1 MNRVNQFFDKFL
13 KNFDKVSD
21 NEKKR
26 IFERLS
32 DLCYSQNTI
41 IENLEEGIISI
52 DINGIIQGINKKAC
66 FLFSIPRNCESEP
79 LTKYIS
85 DNETGKSI
93 LKLIKENDF
102 DTKILKDDD
111 NKRILQINIFPLGE
125 SGRIIGTLIKA
136 FDITQTYENSQKL
149 KRAEQLASLTTLAA
163 GVAHEIKNPLGSI
176 SIYIQLIEKIIKKNI
191 DNFSQCYKELKEY
204 CGIIK
209 EEIGR
214 LEDTIN
220 SFLFSVRKLELNL
233 EEISINSLILST
245 IAFLKYEIE
254 NNNINLEIK
263 FDRDNLIMRIDE
275 RYIKQ
280 SLINIIQNAI
290 DSVLEKEEMTKKEKN
305 KEKNDN
311 KKEYKK
317 EYKKEIQIKLK
328 TVDNYALI
336 NIKDNGIG
344 ISDDM
349 MPKIFEPYFTTK
361 RHGTGLGLTNVAR
374 IIEAHN
380 GNINIESE
388 YCKGTEVIIK
398 LPLLWENQKF
408 LETDLLNG

>member
-1 MNRVNQFFDKFL
+1 MNRANQFFDKFL

-66 FLFSIPRNCESEP
+66 FLFSIPRNSENEP
-79 LTKYIS
+79 LSKYLS
-85 DNETGKSI
+85 ETETGKII
-93 LKLIKENDF
+93 LELIKENDSG
-102 DTKILKDDD
+102 DKLLKDDD
-111 NKRILQINIFPLGE
+111 NKRILQINIFPLGD

-191 DNFSQCYKELKEY
+191 DNSSQCFLELKDY
-204 CGIIK
+204 CAIIK

-233 EEISINSLILST
+233 EEININSLILST
-245 IAFLKYEIE
+245 VDFLKYEIE
-254 NNNINLEIK
+254 NNNINIEIK

-290 DSVLEKEEMTKKEKN
+290 DSILEKNEKN
-305 KEKNDN
+305 
-311 KKEYKK
+311 
-317 EYKKEIQIKLK
+317 YKKEIQIKLK
-328 TVDNYALI
+328 TVDNFVLI
-336 NIKDNGIG
+336 TIKDNGMG
-344 ISDDM
+344 IKEELLS
-349 MPKIFEPYFTTK
+349 KIFEPYFTTK

-388 YCKGTEVIIK
+388 YKKGTKVIIK
-398 LPLLWENQKF
+398 LPLMQENQKF
-408 LETDLLNG
+408 LKTDLLYG

>member
-1 MNRVNQFFDKFL
+1 MNRANQFFDKFL
-13 KNFDKVSD
+13 KSFDKVSD

-66 FLFSIPRNCESEP
+66 FLFSIPRNSENEP
-79 LTKYIS
+79 LSKYLS
-85 DNETGKSI
+85 ETETGKII
-93 LKLIKENDF
+93 LELIKENDSN
-102 DTKILKDDD
+102 TKLLKDED

-191 DNFSQCYKELKEY
+191 DNSSQCFLELKDY
-204 CGIIK
+204 CAIIK

-220 SFLFSVRKLELNL
+220 SFLFSVRKLKLNL
-233 EEISINSLILST
+233 EEININSLILST
-245 IAFLKYEIE
+245 IDFLKYEIE
-254 NNNINLEIK
+254 NNNINIEIK
-263 FDRDNLIMRIDE
+263 FDKDNLILRIDE

-290 DSVLEKEEMTKKEKN
+290 DSILEKNEKN
-305 KEKNDN
+305 
-311 KKEYKK
+311 
-317 EYKKEIQIKLK
+317 YKKEIQIKLK
-328 TVDNYALI
+328 TIDNYALI
-336 NIKDNGIG
+336 IVKDNGIG
-344 ISDDM
+344 IKEELLS
-349 MPKIFEPYFTTK
+349 KIFEPYFTTK

-388 YCKGTEVIIK
+388 YNKGAEVIIK
-398 LPLLWENQKF
+398 LPLLQENQKF
-408 LETDLLNG
+408 LKTDLLNG

>member
-1 MNRVNQFFDKFL
+1 MNRANQFFDKFL

-66 FLFSIPRNCESEP
+66 FLFSIPRNSENEP
-79 LTKYIS
+79 LSKYLTET
-85 DNETGKSI
+85 ETGKII
-93 LKLIKENDF
+93 LELIKENDS
-102 DTKILKDDD
+102 DTKLLKDDD
-111 NKRILQINIFPLGE
+111 NKRILQINIFPLGD

-191 DNFSQCYKELKEY
+191 DNSSQCFLELKDY
-204 CGIIK
+204 CAIIK

-233 EEISINSLILST
+233 EETNINSLILST
-245 IAFLKYEIE
+245 IDFLKYEIE
-254 NNNINLEIK
+254 NNNINIEIK
-263 FDRDNLIMRIDE
+263 FDRDNLITRIDE

-290 DSVLEKEEMTKKEKN
+290 DSILEKNEKN
-305 KEKNDN
+305 
-311 KKEYKK
+311 
-317 EYKKEIQIKLK
+317 YKKEIQIKLK
-328 TVDNYALI
+328 TADNFALI
-336 NIKDNGIG
+336 TIEDNGMG
-344 ISDDM
+344 IKEELLS
-349 MPKIFEPYFTTK
+349 KIFEPYFTTK

-388 YCKGTEVIIK
+388 YKKGTKVIIK
-398 LPLLWENQKF
+398 LPLMQENQKF
-408 LETDLLNG
+408 LKTDLLYG

>member
-1 MNRVNQFFDKFL
+1 MNRANQFFDKFL

-66 FLFSIPRNCESEP
+66 FLFSIPRNSENEP
-79 LTKYIS
+79 LSKYLS
-85 DNETGKSI
+85 ETETGKII
-93 LKLIKENDF
+93 LELIKENDS
-102 DTKILKDDD
+102 DTKLLKDDD
-111 NKRILQINIFPLGE
+111 NKRILQINIFPLGD

-191 DNFSQCYKELKEY
+191 DNSSQCFLELKDY
-204 CGIIK
+204 CAIIK

-233 EEISINSLILST
+233 EEININSLILST
-245 IAFLKYEIE
+245 VDFLKYEIE
-254 NNNINLEIK
+254 NNNINIEIK
-263 FDRDNLIMRIDE
+263 FDRDNLITRIDE

-290 DSVLEKEEMTKKEKN
+290 DSILEKNEKN
-305 KEKNDN
+305 
-311 KKEYKK
+311 
-317 EYKKEIQIKLK
+317 YKKEIQIKLK
-328 TVDNYALI
+328 TADNFALI
-336 NIKDNGIG
+336 TIKDNGMG
-344 ISDDM
+344 IKEELLS
-349 MPKIFEPYFTTK
+349 KIFEPYFTTK

-388 YCKGTEVIIK
+388 YKKGTKVIIK
-398 LPLLWENQKF
+398 LPLMQENQKF
-408 LETDLLNG
+408 LKTDLLYG

>member
-1 MNRVNQFFDKFL
+1 MNRANQFFDKFL

-41 IENLEEGIISI
+41 IENLEEGIISV

-66 FLFSIPRNCESEP
+66 FLFSIPRNSENEP
-79 LTKYIS
+79 LSKYLS
-85 DNETGKSI
+85 ETETGKII
-93 LKLIKENDF
+93 LELIKENDSG
-102 DTKILKDDD
+102 DKLLKDDD
-111 NKRILQINIFPLGE
+111 NKRILQINIFPLGD

-191 DNFSQCYKELKEY
+191 DNSSQCFLELKDY
-204 CGIIK
+204 CAIIK

-233 EEISINSLILST
+233 EEININSLILST
-245 IAFLKYEIE
+245 VDFLKYEIE
-254 NNNINLEIK
+254 NNNINIEIK
-263 FDRDNLIMRIDE
+263 FDRDNLITRIDE

-290 DSVLEKEEMTKKEKN
+290 DSILEKKEKN
-305 KEKNDN
+305 
-311 KKEYKK
+311 
-317 EYKKEIQIKLK
+317 YKKEIQIKLK
-328 TVDNYALI
+328 TADNFALI
-336 NIKDNGIG
+336 TIKDNGMG
-344 ISDDM
+344 IKEELLS
-349 MPKIFEPYFTTK
+349 KIFEPYFTTK

-388 YCKGTEVIIK
+388 YKKGTKVIIK
-398 LPLLWENQKF
+398 LPLMQENQKF
-408 LETDLLNG
+408 LKTDLLYG

>member
-1 MNRVNQFFDKFL
+1 MNRANQFFDKFL

-66 FLFSIPRNCESEP
+66 FLFSIPRNCENEP
-79 LTKYIS
+79 LSKYLS
-85 DNETGKSI
+85 DSETGKII
-93 LKLIKENDF
+93 LELIKENDS
-102 DTKILKDDD
+102 DTKLLKDDE

-191 DNFSQCYKELKEY
+191 DNYSQCFAELKDY
-204 CGIIK
+204 CAIIK

-233 EEISINSLILST
+233 EEININSLILST
-245 IAFLKYEIE
+245 IDFLKYEIE
-254 NNNINLEIK
+254 NNNINMEIK

-290 DSVLEKEEMTKKEKN
+290 DSILEKSEKK
-305 KEKNDN
+305 
-311 KKEYKK
+311 
-317 EYKKEIQIKLK
+317 YKKEIQIKLK
-328 TVDNYALI
+328 TVDNFALI
-336 NIKDNGIG
+336 IIKDNGIG
-344 ISDDM
+344 IKEELL
-349 MPKIFEPYFTTK
+349 PKIFEPYFTTK

-388 YCKGTEVIIK
+388 YGKGTKVIIK
-398 LPLLWENQKF
+398 LPLLQENQKF
-408 LETDLLNG
+408 LKTDLLYG

>member
-1 MNRVNQFFDKFL
+1 MNRANQFFDKFL

-66 FLFSIPRNCESEP
+66 FLFSIPRNSENEP
-79 LTKYIS
+79 LSKYLTET
-85 DNETGKSI
+85 ETGKII
-93 LKLIKENDF
+93 LELIKENDS
-102 DTKILKDDD
+102 DTKLLKDDD
-111 NKRILQINIFPLGE
+111 NKRILQINIFPLGD

-191 DNFSQCYKELKEY
+191 DNSSQCFLELKDY
-204 CGIIK
+204 CAIIK

-233 EEISINSLILST
+233 EEININSLILST
-245 IAFLKYEIE
+245 VDFLKYEIE
-254 NNNINLEIK
+254 NNNINIEIK
-263 FDRDNLIMRIDE
+263 FDRDNLITRIDE

-290 DSVLEKEEMTKKEKN
+290 DSILEKNEKN
-305 KEKNDN
+305 
-311 KKEYKK
+311 
-317 EYKKEIQIKLK
+317 YKKEIQIKLK
-328 TVDNYALI
+328 TADNFALI
-336 NIKDNGIG
+336 TIKDNGMG
-344 ISDDM
+344 IKEELLS
-349 MPKIFEPYFTTK
+349 KIFEPYFTTK

-388 YCKGTEVIIK
+388 YKKGTKVIIK
-398 LPLLWENQKF
+398 LPLMQENQKF
-408 LETDLLNG
+408 LKTDLLYG

>member
-1 MNRVNQFFDKFL
+1 MNRANQFFDKFL

-66 FLFSIPRNCESEP
+66 FLFSIPRNCDNEP
-79 LTKYIS
+79 LSKYLS
-85 DNETGKSI
+85 ETETGKII
-93 LKLIKENDF
+93 LELIKENDS
-102 DTKILKDDD
+102 DTKLLKDDD

-191 DNFSQCYKELKEY
+191 DNSSQCFSELKDY
-204 CGIIK
+204 CAIIK

-233 EEISINSLILST
+233 EETNINSLILST
-245 IAFLKYEIE
+245 IDFLKYEIE
-254 NNNINLEIK
+254 NNNINMEIK

-290 DSVLEKEEMTKKEKN
+290 DSILEKSEKN
-305 KEKNDN
+305 
-311 KKEYKK
+311 
-317 EYKKEIQIKLK
+317 YKKEIQIKLK
-328 TVDNYALI
+328 TVDNFALI
-336 NIKDNGIG
+336 TIKDNGIG
-344 ISDDM
+344 IKEETL
-349 MPKIFEPYFTTK
+349 PKIFEPYFTTK

-388 YCKGTEVIIK
+388 YGKGTKVIIK
-398 LPLLWENQKF
+398 LPLMQENQKF
-408 LETDLLNG
+408 LKTDLLYG

>member
-1 MNRVNQFFDKFL
+1 MNRANQFFDKFL

-52 DINGIIQGINKKAC
+52 DIIGIIQGINKKAC
-66 FLFSIPRNCESEP
+66 FLFSIPRNCENEP
-79 LTKYIS
+79 LSKYLS
-85 DNETGKSI
+85 DSETGKII
-93 LKLIKENDF
+93 LELIKENDS
-102 DTKILKDDD
+102 DTKLLKDDD

-191 DNFSQCYKELKEY
+191 DNSSQCFSELKDY
-204 CGIIK
+204 CAIIK

-233 EEISINSLILST
+233 EETNINSLILST
-245 IAFLKYEIE
+245 IDFLKYEIE
-254 NNNINLEIK
+254 NNNINMEIK

-290 DSVLEKEEMTKKEKN
+290 DSILEKSEKN
-305 KEKNDN
+305 
-311 KKEYKK
+311 
-317 EYKKEIQIKLK
+317 YKKEIQIKLK
-328 TVDNYALI
+328 TVDNFALI
-336 NIKDNGIG
+336 TIKDNGIG
-344 ISDDM
+344 IKEETL
-349 MPKIFEPYFTTK
+349 PKIFEPYFTTK

-388 YCKGTEVIIK
+388 YGKGTKVIIK
-398 LPLLWENQKF
+398 LPLMQENQKF
-408 LETDLLNG
+408 LKTDLLYG

>member
-1 MNRVNQFFDKFL
+1 MNRANQFFDKFL
-13 KNFDKVSD
+13 KSFDKVSD

-66 FLFSIPRNCESEP
+66 FLFSIPRNSENEP
-79 LTKYIS
+79 LSKYLS
-85 DNETGKSI
+85 ETETGKII
-93 LKLIKENDF
+93 LELIKENDSN
-102 DTKILKDDD
+102 TKLLKDED

-191 DNFSQCYKELKEY
+191 DNSSQCFLELKDY
-204 CGIIK
+204 CAIIK

-233 EEISINSLILST
+233 EEININSLILST
-245 IAFLKYEIE
+245 IDFLKYEIE
-254 NNNINLEIK
+254 NNNINIEIK
-263 FDRDNLIMRIDE
+263 FDKDNLILRIDE

-290 DSVLEKEEMTKKEKN
+290 DSILEKNEKN
-305 KEKNDN
+305 
-311 KKEYKK
+311 
-317 EYKKEIQIKLK
+317 YKKEIQIKLK
-328 TVDNYALI
+328 TIDNYALI
-336 NIKDNGIG
+336 IVKDNGIG
-344 ISDDM
+344 IKEDM
-349 MPKIFEPYFTTK
+349 LPKIFEPYFTTK

-388 YCKGTEVIIK
+388 YNKGAEVIIK
-398 LPLLWENQKF
+398 LPLLQENQKF
-408 LETDLLNG
+408 LKTDLLNG

>member
-1 MNRVNQFFDKFL
+1 MNRANQFFDKFL

-66 FLFSIPRNCESEP
+66 FLFSIPRNCENEP
-79 LTKYIS
+79 LSKYLS
-85 DNETGKSI
+85 DNETGKII
-93 LKLIKENDF
+93 LELIKENDS
-102 DTKILKDDD
+102 DTKLLKDDD

-191 DNFSQCYKELKEY
+191 DNSSQCFSELKDY
-204 CGIIK
+204 CAIIK

-233 EEISINSLILST
+233 EETNINSLILST
-245 IAFLKYEIE
+245 IDFLKYEIE
-254 NNNINLEIK
+254 NNNINMEIK

-290 DSVLEKEEMTKKEKN
+290 DSILEKNEKN
-305 KEKNDN
+305 
-311 KKEYKK
+311 
-317 EYKKEIQIKLK
+317 YKKEIQIKLK
-328 TVDNYALI
+328 TVDNFALI
-336 NIKDNGIG
+336 TIKDNGIG
-344 ISDDM
+344 IKEELL
-349 MPKIFEPYFTTK
+349 PKIFEPYFTTK

-388 YCKGTEVIIK
+388 YGKGTKVIIK
-398 LPLLWENQKF
+398 LPLMEENQKF
-408 LETDLLNG
+408 LKTDLLYG

>member
-1 MNRVNQFFDKFL
+1 MNRANQFFDKFL
-13 KNFDKVSD
+13 KSFDKVSD

-66 FLFSIPRNCESEP
+66 FLFSIPRNSENEP
-79 LTKYIS
+79 LSKYLS
-85 DNETGKSI
+85 ETETGKII
-93 LKLIKENDF
+93 LELIKENDSN
-102 DTKILKDDD
+102 TKLLKDED

-191 DNFSQCYKELKEY
+191 DNSSQCFLELKDY
-204 CGIIK
+204 CAIIK

-233 EEISINSLILST
+233 EEININSLILST
-245 IAFLKYEIE
+245 VDFLKYEIE
-254 NNNINLEIK
+254 NNNINIEIK

-290 DSVLEKEEMTKKEKN
+290 DSILEKNEKN
-305 KEKNDN
+305 
-311 KKEYKK
+311 
-317 EYKKEIQIKLK
+317 YKKEIQIKLK
-328 TVDNYALI
+328 TIDNFALI
-336 NIKDNGIG
+336 TIKDNGMG
-344 ISDDM
+344 IKEELLS
-349 MPKIFEPYFTTK
+349 KIFEPYFTTK

-388 YCKGTEVIIK
+388 YKKGTKVIIK
-398 LPLLWENQKF
+398 LPLMQENQKF
-408 LETDLLNG
+408 LKTDLLYG

>member
-66 FLFSIPRNCESEP
+66 FLFSIPRNSENEP
-79 LTKYIS
+79 LSKYLS
-85 DNETGKSI
+85 ETETGKII
-93 LKLIKENDF
+93 LELIKENDS
-102 DTKILKDDD
+102 DTKLLKDDD

-191 DNFSQCYKELKEY
+191 DNSSQCFSELKDY
-204 CGIIK
+204 CAIIK

-233 EEISINSLILST
+233 EETNINSLILST
-245 IAFLKYEIE
+245 IDFLKYEIE
-254 NNNINLEIK
+254 NNNINMEIK

-280 SLINIIQNAI
+280 SLINIVQNAI
-290 DSVLEKEEMTKKEKN
+290 DSILEKSEKN
-305 KEKNDN
+305 
-311 KKEYKK
+311 
-317 EYKKEIQIKLK
+317 YKKEIQIKLK
-328 TVDNYALI
+328 TVDNFALI
-336 NIKDNGIG
+336 TIKDNGIG
-344 ISDDM
+344 IKEETL
-349 MPKIFEPYFTTK
+349 PKIFEPYFTTK

-388 YCKGTEVIIK
+388 YGKGTKVIIK
-398 LPLLWENQKF
+398 LPLMQENQKF
-408 LETDLLNG
+408 LKTDLLYG

>member
-79 LTKYIS
+79 ITKHLS
-85 DNETGKSI
+85 DSETGKII
-93 LKLIKENDF
+93 LELIKENDS
-102 DTKILKDDD
+102 DTKLLKDDD

-136 FDITQTYENSQKL
+136 SDITQTYENAQKL

-191 DNFSQCYKELKEY
+191 DNLPQRYNELKEY
-204 CGIIK
+204 CNIIK

-290 DSVLEKEEMTKKEKN
+290 DSILEKEKIIKKEKN
-305 KEKNDN
+305 H
-311 KKEYKK
+311 KK

-344 ISDDM
+344 IKEDM
-349 MPKIFEPYFTTK
+349 MQKIFEPYFTTK
-361 RHGTGLGLTNVAR
+361 RYGTGLGLTNVAR

-380 GNINIESE
+380 GNINIESK
-388 YCKGTEVIIK
+388 YGKGTEVIIK

>member
-1 MNRVNQFFDKFL
+1 MNRANQFFDKFL

-66 FLFSIPRNCESEP
+66 FLFSIPRNCENEP
-79 LTKYIS
+79 LSKYLS
-85 DNETGKSI
+85 DSETGKII
-93 LKLIKENDF
+93 LELIKENDS
-102 DTKILKDDD
+102 DTKLLKDDD

-191 DNFSQCYKELKEY
+191 DNSSQCFSELKDY
-204 CGIIK
+204 CAIIK

-233 EEISINSLILST
+233 EETNINSLILST
-245 IAFLKYEIE
+245 IDFLKYEIE
-254 NNNINLEIK
+254 NNNINMEIK

-290 DSVLEKEEMTKKEKN
+290 DSILEKSEKN
-305 KEKNDN
+305 
-311 KKEYKK
+311 
-317 EYKKEIQIKLK
+317 YKKEIQIKLK
-328 TVDNYALI
+328 TVDNFALI
-336 NIKDNGIG
+336 TIKDNGIG
-344 ISDDM
+344 IKEETL
-349 MPKIFEPYFTTK
+349 PKIFEPYFTTK

-388 YCKGTEVIIK
+388 YGKGTKVIIK
-398 LPLLWENQKF
+398 LPLLQENQKF
-408 LETDLLNG
+408 LKTDLLYG

>member
-1 MNRVNQFFDKFL
+1 MNRANQFFDKFL

-66 FLFSIPRNCESEP
+66 FLFSIPRNSENEP
-79 LTKYIS
+79 LSKYLS
-85 DNETGKSI
+85 ETETGKII
-93 LKLIKENDF
+93 LELIKENDSN
-102 DTKILKDDD
+102 TKLLKDDD
-111 NKRILQINIFPLGE
+111 NKRILQINIFPLGD

-191 DNFSQCYKELKEY
+191 DNSSQCFLELKDY
-204 CGIIK
+204 CAIIK

-233 EEISINSLILST
+233 EEININSLILST
-245 IAFLKYEIE
+245 VDFLKYEIE
-254 NNNINLEIK
+254 NNNINIEIK

-275 RYIKQ
+275 KYIKQ

-290 DSVLEKEEMTKKEKN
+290 DSILEKAEIKN
-305 KEKNDN
+305 
-311 KKEYKK
+311 
-317 EYKKEIQIKLK
+317 KKEIQIKLK
-328 TVDNYALI
+328 TIDNYALI
-336 NIKDNGIG
+336 IVKDNGIG
-344 ISDDM
+344 IKEDM
-349 MPKIFEPYFTTK
+349 LPKIFEPYFTTK

-388 YCKGTEVIIK
+388 YNKGAEVIIK
-398 LPLLWENQKF
+398 LPLLQENQKF
-408 LETDLLNG
+408 LKTDLLNG

>member
-1 MNRVNQFFDKFL
+1 MNRANQFFDKFL

-66 FLFSIPRNCESEP
+66 FLFSIPRNSENEP
-79 LTKYIS
+79 LSKYLS
-85 DNETGKSI
+85 ETETGKII
-93 LKLIKENDF
+93 LELIKENDS
-102 DTKILKDDD
+102 DTKLLKDDD
-111 NKRILQINIFPLGE
+111 NKRILQINIFPLGD

-191 DNFSQCYKELKEY
+191 DNSSQCFLELKDY
-204 CGIIK
+204 CAIIK

-233 EEISINSLILST
+233 EEININSLILST
-245 IAFLKYEIE
+245 VDFLKYEIE
-254 NNNINLEIK
+254 NNNINIEIK
-263 FDRDNLIMRIDE
+263 FDRDNLITRIDE

-290 DSVLEKEEMTKKEKN
+290 DSILEKKEKN
-305 KEKNDN
+305 
-311 KKEYKK
+311 
-317 EYKKEIQIKLK
+317 
-328 TVDNYALI
+328 
-336 NIKDNGIG
+336 
-344 ISDDM
+344 
-349 MPKIFEPYFTTK
+349 
-361 RHGTGLGLTNVAR
+361 
-374 IIEAHN
+374 
-380 GNINIESE
+380 
-388 YCKGTEVIIK
+388 
-398 LPLLWENQKF
+398 
-408 LETDLLNG
+408 